1 MLPRDR
7 ASWQRD
13 PRVGAAVIVAG
24 VALASFVALGLGL
37 LLAPAILRV
46 DAALSAA
53 IRAVRLPG
61 LTEAARF
68 ATWVGDFWQLTVL
81 TLAAAAVYAARGK
94 RTSAAMLLVAVPLG
108 AGVANLLKLV
118 FMRARPAV
126 EALIPMPE
134 TYSFPSSHAV
144 SSFALFGALAFL
156 AVLHRA
162 SLKRAAVSVA
172 LYAVA
177 AACIGLSRV
186 YLGVHYLG
194 DVIGGWL
201 VGAAWLALIVLVF
214 ARWGT
219 GDGDGGPT
227 SRGAAGA

>member
-1 MLPRDR
+1 
-7 ASWQRD
+7 
-13 PRVGAAVIVAG
+13 
-24 VALASFVALGLGL
+24 
-37 LLAPAILRV
+37 
-46 DAALSAA
+46 
-53 IRAVRLPG
+53 
-61 LTEAARF
+61 
-68 ATWVGDFWQLTVL
+68 VGDFWQLTVL